1 MAPRMAAVLRA
12 PGKLCSFSYVLFVFL
27 LDVVSIT
34 VYDRDTLL
42 NIGSSVAQRKPDFEF
57 LNAGGLFTDT
67 ASEPFVWVAKARRR
81 RRRRKRGKRA
91 GVLVRLRRRAFRP
104 PLPTIL
110 LANVQSLDN
119 KLCELRARISY
130 QRETRDCCVICLTET
145 WMSAI
150 VPDSAIELTGFSAHR
165 SDRTEE
171 LTGKSRGG
179 GVCFYINNSWCN
191 ERNIHSIKSFC
202 SPDLEFHTLLCRPFW
217 LPREFTA
224 IIITAVYIPPQA
236 NTDQALKELYRNISE
251 QESAHPDA
259 AFIITGD
266 FNKANF
272 KTIAPKYFQ
281 HVTINTRGDR
291 TLDHCYS
298 PLRDAYKSLPRPPF
312 GKSDHS
318 SVLLLPAYRQKL
330 KREAPALRT
339 VHCWSDQSDAILQDC
354 FDHVDWDMFRAASDD
369 DIEAYSDT
377 VTCFI
382 RKCIDDVVPTKTIRI
397 YPNQKPWINSDVRS
411 ALSARTSAFKSGN
424 SDDRKQASYDLRRSI
439 KAAKRTYKN
448 KVEEHFNNN
457 NPRSMWQGI
466 NNITGFKGS
475 KPATVNIAASLPD
488 ELNTFYARFEAD
500 NTTHTESAA
509 AAAAEEVSPLTLSVA
524 DVTRSFKR
532 VNIRKAVGPD
542 GIPGRVLK
550 ACAFQLAGVF
560 TDIFNLSLSLS
571 VVPSCFKKSIIVPIP
586 KKNKITCLN
595 DWRPVALTPI
605 FSKCFEKLVRDY
617 ICSVLPASL
626 DPLQFAY
633 RSNRSTD
640 DAIAFTLHTALSHL
654 ENKNTYVR
662 MLFVDYSSAFN
673 TIVPATLVAKL
684 QTLGLNRSLCSWIL
698 DFLTGRSQVVR
709 MGNNTSSP
717 LILNTGAPQGCV
729 LSPLLYSLYT
739 HDCTATHSSNVIVK
753 FADDTTVIGL
763 ITDNDETAY
772 REEVSTLTKWCQE
785 NHLSLNIDK
794 TKELVVD
801 YRRQSR
807 EHTPITI
814 DKTPV
819 ERVTSFKFLGIHITE
834 DLTWSAHTDAVLKK
848 AHQRLFFLRRLR
860 KFGTSP
866 RILRS
871 FYTCT
876 VESILTGCITAWY
889 GNSTAGNRRAL
900 QRVVRTARH
909 IVGGELPSLQDIYT
923 RRCTRKARRIIKD
936 SSHPSHR
943 LLSLLPSGR
952 RFRSIRSRTSR
963 LRDSFFPQAIRLMNS
978 HK

>member
-1 MAPRMAAVLRA
+1 M
-12 PGKLCSFSYVLFVFL
+12 

-67 ASEPFVWVAKARRR
+67 VSEPFVWVAKSTRR
-81 RRRRKRGKRA
+81 RRRRKRGRRA
-91 GVLVRLRRRAFRP
+91 GILVRLRRRAFRT

-145 WMSAI
+145 WMSAM
-150 VPDSAIELTGFSAHR
+150 VPDSAIELTGFSVHR
-165 SDRTEE
+165 SDRTKE

-251 QESAHPDA
+251 QETAHPDA

-272 KTIAPKYFQ
+272 RTIAPKYFQ

-291 TLDHCYS
+291 TLDHCYT
-298 PLRDAYKSLPRPPF
+298 PFRDAYKSLPRPPF

-354 FDHVDWDMFRAASDD
+354 FDHVDWDMFRAASED

-411 ALSARTSAFKSGN
+411 ALSAQTSAFKSGN
-424 SDDRKQASYDLRRSI
+424 TDDRKQASYDLRRSI

-466 NNITGFKGS
+466 NNITGFKGN
-475 KPATVNIAASLPD
+475 KPATVNIASSLPD

-500 NTTHTESAA
+500 TTAHTESAA
-509 AAAAEEVSPLTLSVA
+509 AAATEEVSPLTLSVA

-542 GIPGRVLK
+542 GIPGRVLSMRFP
-550 ACAFQLAGVF
+550 ASWGFYRHFQSVP
-560 TDIFNLSLSLS
+560 LS
-571 VVPSCFKKSIIVPIP
+571 VCGSLVLQ
-586 KKNKITCLN
+586 KIHHC
-595 DWRPVALTPI
+595 
-605 FSKCFEKLVRDY
+605 
-617 ICSVLPASL
+617 
-626 DPLQFAY
+626 
-633 RSNRSTD
+633 
-640 DAIAFTLHTALSHL
+640 
-654 ENKNTYVR
+654 
-662 MLFVDYSSAFN
+662 
-673 TIVPATLVAKL
+673 
-684 QTLGLNRSLCSWIL
+684 
-698 DFLTGRSQVVR
+698 
-709 MGNNTSSP
+709 
-717 LILNTGAPQGCV
+717 
-729 LSPLLYSLYT
+729 
-739 HDCTATHSSNVIVK
+739 
-753 FADDTTVIGL
+753 
-763 ITDNDETAY
+763 
-772 REEVSTLTKWCQE
+772 
-785 NHLSLNIDK
+785 
-794 TKELVVD
+794 
-801 YRRQSR
+801 
-807 EHTPITI
+807 
-814 DKTPV
+814 
-819 ERVTSFKFLGIHITE
+819 
-834 DLTWSAHTDAVLKK
+834 AHTEEK
-848 AHQRLFFLRRLR
+848 
-860 KFGTSP
+860 
-866 RILRS
+866 
-871 FYTCT
+871 
-876 VESILTGCITAWY
+876 
-889 GNSTAGNRRAL
+889 
-900 QRVVRTARH
+900 
-909 IVGGELPSLQDIYT
+909 
-923 RRCTRKARRIIKD
+923 
-936 SSHPSHR
+936 
-943 LLSLLPSGR
+943 
-952 RFRSIRSRTSR
+952 
-963 LRDSFFPQAIRLMNS
+963 
-978 HK
+978 